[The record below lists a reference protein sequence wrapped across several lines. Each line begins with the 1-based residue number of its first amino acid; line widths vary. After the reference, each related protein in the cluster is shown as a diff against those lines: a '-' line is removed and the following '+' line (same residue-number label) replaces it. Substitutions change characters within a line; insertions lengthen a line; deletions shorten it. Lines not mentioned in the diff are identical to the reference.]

1 MILRIMFKTPDAVE
15 NMELYDGNFDDQVYK
30 KASEELK
37 NWISYGEL
45 VTLEYDTD
53 TKSLVVV
60 EV

>member
-1 MILRIMFKTPDAVE
+1 MKLRITFKTPDAVE
-15 NMELYDGNFDDQVYK
+15 NMELYDGDFDEKVYK

-53 TKSLVVV
+53 TKSIIVM